1 MGVGLSKAAQT
12 EKPNMSEA
20 ADEQNCQENN
30 RNELYSGF
38 YERKKYKVD
47 FKVNKYEFYS
57 EK

>member
-30 RNELYSGF
+30 RNE
-38 YERKKYKVD
+38 
-47 FKVNKYEFYS
+47 
-57 EK
+57 